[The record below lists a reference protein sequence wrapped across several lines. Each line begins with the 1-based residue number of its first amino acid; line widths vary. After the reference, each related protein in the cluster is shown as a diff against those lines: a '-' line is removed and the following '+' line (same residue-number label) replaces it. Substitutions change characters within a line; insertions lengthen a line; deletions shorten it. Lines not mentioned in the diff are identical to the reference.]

1 VGPPRVSEGAHLQ
14 HCDIS
19 SDQAR
24 PPSQLGY
31 GTKPVIYEENEEG
44 REVESD
50 EVSGT
55 SAAHVI
61 AGDQEVRSSIVT
73 DEVEVT
79 GALNPLFSGPTR

>member
-1 VGPPRVSEGAHLQ
+1 MKR
-14 HCDIS
+14 
-19 SDQAR
+19 
-24 PPSQLGY
+24 
-31 GTKPVIYEENEEG
+31 G